1 MSVKEILWDFLY
13 FLYLL
18 KKCDILVVGG
28 GPAGLSAAF
37 MAAKAG
43 LKVTVCEKDKS
54 IAQNIRTSG
63 VSWLNEMKKLGIPD
77 SFYNPIKNFKFVSPS
92 NEITISG
99 KNYESC
105 VLDIRQTY
113 QYLANLAATAGAE
126 ILINTNV
133 LQVKK
138 DQNKRLVGVIAKQ
151 NNILL
156 DISCKLIIDA
166 TGFNSII
173 ARNLGLVKKWE
184 RYGVGC
190 EFECYCENLDI
201 ETWTLMVGKIYSPA
215 GYAWIFPTSKNR
227 ARIGVGV
234 AKPESQEEP
243 FIILNHLINNKIK
256 PLNKMGNI
264 QPIEYHYGFIPNQG
278 GRECSV
284 FDNLILVGDSAG
296 QSNPLVLEGIRH
308 AVEFGRLAGEVG
320 ANSIEKNCSKESLIQ
335 YEKIWKKKLSS
346 KIESSL
352 RVQSRWLEFS
362 DDDWDNE
369 LDIIREMSVDEL
381 LDFVKGDFSAS
392 KMVKLALNH
401 PKIAAK
407 QLFNLVLKR

>member
-1 MSVKEILWDFLY
+1 
-13 FLYLL
+13 
-18 KKCDILVVGG
+18 
-28 GPAGLSAAF
+28 
-37 MAAKAG
+37 
-43 LKVTVCEKDKS
+43 
-54 IAQNIRTSG
+54 
-63 VSWLNEMKKLGIPD
+63 
-77 SFYNPIKNFKFVSPS
+77 
-92 NEITISG
+92 
-99 KNYESC
+99 
-105 VLDIRQTY
+105 
-113 QYLANLAATAGAE
+113 
-126 ILINTNV
+126 
-133 LQVKK
+133 
-138 DQNKRLVGVIAKQ
+138 
-151 NNILL
+151 
-156 DISCKLIIDA
+156 
-166 TGFNSII
+166 
-173 ARNLGLVKKWE
+173 
-184 RYGVGC
+184 
-190 EFECYCENLDI
+190 
-201 ETWTLMVGKIYSPA
+201 
-215 GYAWIFPTSKNR
+215 
-227 ARIGVGV
+227 
-234 AKPESQEEP
+234 
-243 FIILNHLINNKIK
+243 
-256 PLNKMGNI
+256 MGNI

-308 AVEFGRLAGEVG
+308 AIEFGRLAGEVG

-352 RVQSRWLEFS
+352 RVQSRWLKFS